1 MSESALTPDEDN
13 VVMFPLLKEGAPA
26 TRQELEELVKNNK
39 TEVATDV
46 AIGVTKDIVGGLMSM
61 GFDVIE
67 HEDSGYDV
75 ALLLEIIKAM
85 IMRSQG
91 LDNKLL
97 EVTKDM
103 VPLENHDLTPKT
115 FLNQLLGIAEE

>member
-26 TRQELEELVKNNK
+26 TRQELEELVRNNK

-97 EVTKDM
+97 EVTKEM

>member
-26 TRQELEELVKNNK
+26 TRQELEELVRNNK

-46 AIGVTKDIVGGLMSM
+46 AIGVTKDIIGGLMSM

-75 ALLLEIIKAM
+75 ALLLEIIKAI

>member
-1 MSESALTPDEDN
+1 MSDSPPTSDDN
-13 VVMFPLLKEGAPA
+13 VIMFPLLKEGAPA
-26 TRQELEELVKNNK
+26 TREELEDLVRKNK
-39 TEVATDV
+39 MEVATDV
-46 AIGVTKDIVGGLMSM
+46 AICVTKDIVGGLISM

-97 EVTKDM
+97 DVTKEM
-103 VPLENHDLTPKT
+103 VPLEKHDLTSKT
-115 FLNQLLGIAEE
+115 FLSQLLGIVEE

>member
-1 MSESALTPDEDN
+1 MSESVLTSDEDN
-13 VVMFPLLKEGAPA
+13 VIMFPFIKEGAPA
-26 TRQELEELVKNNK
+26 TRKELEELVLNNK
-39 TEVATDV
+39 REVATDV
-46 AIGVTKDIVGGLMSM
+46 AIVVTKDIVGGLVSM
-61 GFDVIE
+61 GFDVTE

-97 EVTKDM
+97 EVTKEM
-103 VPLENHDLTPKT
+103 VPLENHDITPKT